1 MQAELLS
8 KYNMASEWM
17 VILFLLLFFILAW
30 VRIEYPKRYGRLLKS
45 FVSQQSM
52 FQIMREE
59 LVYSHRASIALTVV
73 YVLSASMFLTLS
85 GMFFGYSWSMVTEKY
100 MQFFIWVVFIVSVY
114 LVRWILSGLLAF
126 LLKDSTNIRTHLF
139 LISIN
144 NKVIGLI
151 LLPLSLFAAYLSIS
165 VGQKII
171 YLGLITWA
179 SILFYRILKE
189 IILSR
194 EFKIPQLYF
203 ILYLCA
209 FEISPIIIG
218 LKIGEILN
226 N

>member
-1 MQAELLS
+1 MQAELLN

-17 VILFLLLFFILAW
+17 VIIFLLLFFILAW
-30 VRIEYPKRYGRLLKS
+30 VRKEYPKRFGRLVKS

-59 LVYSHRASIALTVV
+59 LVYSHRASIALTLVFIM
-73 YVLSASMFLTLS
+73 SASLFLTLS
-85 GMFFGYSWSMVTEKY
+85 GMFFGYSWSMAPEKY
-100 MQFFIWVVFIVSVY
+100 LQFFIWVAFIISIY
-114 LVRWILSGLLAF
+114 IVRWFASILLSF
-126 LLKDSTNIRTHLF
+126 LLNDSVLIKTHLF

-144 NKVIGLI
+144 NKVVGLI
-151 LLPLSLFAAYLSIS
+151 LLPLSLFAAYIPVDLG
-165 VGQKII
+165 VKII
-171 YLGLITWA
+171 YLGLIIWLF
-179 SILFYRILKE
+179 ILLYRLIKE

-209 FEISPIIIG
+209 FEISPILIG

-226 N
+226 K